1 MKGNETGVDGSG
13 SRGNMGMAW
22 GTETQMGQGGGG
34 RETSNCDWDGKKN
47 PMLSDVIS
55 LLFLVTI
62 INSGS

>member
-1 MKGNETGVDGSG
+1 
-13 SRGNMGMAW
+13 MGMAW
-22 GTETQMGQGGGG
+22 GTETQMGQGGGGG